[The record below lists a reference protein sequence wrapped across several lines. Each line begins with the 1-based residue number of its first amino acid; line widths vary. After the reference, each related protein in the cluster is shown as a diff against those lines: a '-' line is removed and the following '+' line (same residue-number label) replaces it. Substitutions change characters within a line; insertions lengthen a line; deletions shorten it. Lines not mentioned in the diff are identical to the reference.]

1 MTERKGRGGK
11 RRKGSTGG
19 EKNGI
24 ERERRGGLKERR
36 EKSVEGESIGSSERR
51 LLGKG
56 PDRVRDE
63 RESGF
68 REFGGTQ
75 TDGGSGERRR
85 ENKKKYP

>member
-1 MTERKGRGGK
+1 MTERKGRGGMAGE
-11 RRKGSTGG
+11 RRKGRSGG
-19 EKNGI
+19 EANGI
-24 ERERRGGLKERR
+24 GRLRRRKRGGLKERR

-68 REFGGTQ
+68 
-75 TDGGSGERRR
+75 
-85 ENKKKYP
+85 